1 MEFEDEADYVES
13 DIWYHG
19 RREELP
25 FQGGRPIFF
34 ADKRDD
40 VELWAND
47 GVVVTARIN
56 TKKPAFEDKLL
67 KLAEE
72 LGLDDV
78 FSDDSEFPDVSTYL
92 YDERV
97 RQRLDEEGYD
107 CYRGEDGFLYVTVVW
122 NPDLIE
128 VLSIDPW
135 NAPATPS
142 P

>member
-1 MEFEDEADYVES
+1 MEFENSDDDVES

-19 RREELP
+19 RREALP
-25 FQGGRPIFF
+25 FNRDRPTFF

-40 VELWAND
+40 VELWASD

-56 TKKPAFEDKLL
+56 TIKPAYEDKLL
-67 KLAEE
+67 QLADE
-72 LGLDDV
+72 LGLEDV
-78 FSDDSEFPDVSTYL
+78 FSEDSEFPDVSTYL

-97 RQRLDEEGYD
+97 RRRLDEEGYD
-107 CYRGEDGFLYVTVVW
+107 SYRGEDGFLYVTVVW